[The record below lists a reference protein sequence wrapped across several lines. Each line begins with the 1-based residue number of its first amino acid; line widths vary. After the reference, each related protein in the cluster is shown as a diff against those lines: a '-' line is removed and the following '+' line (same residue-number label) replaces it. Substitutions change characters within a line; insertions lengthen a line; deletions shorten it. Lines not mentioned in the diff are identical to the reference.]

1 LVVTVVAPALSS
13 PTAPPRRR
21 ARETNPTPTNT
32 QQQTATRLLGLDGA
46 AAGGVDASARA
57 MTEHVLTTGRAS
69 ITISKRNAK
78 DALATRDAWCKGV
91 YGKLFGFLIDN
102 ANRSLMTGAAAG
114 DCIIGILD
122 IFGFEVFKLNSFE
135 QLCINFCNEKLQ
147 NHFLHHCFEVEQRMH
162 TPCGDGYFLRD

>member
-1 LVVTVVAPALSS
+1 
-13 PTAPPRRR
+13 
-21 ARETNPTPTNT
+21 
-32 QQQTATRLLGLDGA
+32 
-46 AAGGVDASARA
+46 

-91 YGKLFGFLIDN
+91 YGKLFDFLIDN

-122 IFGFEVFKLNSFE
+122 IFGFEMFKFNSFE

-147 NHFLHHCFEVEQRMH
+147 NHFLHHCFEVEQRTH
-162 TPCGDGYFLRD
+162 TQMRRDGYFLRD